1 MKSATNSAASGPPTR
16 LHYGWIILG
25 TGIGVMFA
33 CLGLGRFALGM
44 LLPAMGDGLGLDY
57 GQMGLISTANFIGY
71 MVSVI
76 VVGRVANRFGPRLT
90 ISAGLMIIGSSMALI
105 WGANGLALILP
116 LYFLTGIGSGLAN
129 IPMMALVAGW
139 FVKHWRGR
147 AAGFM
152 LIGNGMGIIFSGFIV
167 PLLIAEMGDMGWRFG
182 WLILGGVVLGIA
194 VLAAITL
201 RNSPAQVNQLPMGT
215 DLPKSSGSAAAEQR
229 PMSADLPKAEMP
241 KLIQLGLVY
250 SLFGATY
257 AVYATFIVTALVNER
272 GFDTQAA
279 GMFWSIVGVISL
291 VSGPYAGYIADRFGR
306 FQALT
311 IIFVQFS
318 IAHLLALQGLPT
330 FFLYLSILAFG
341 LSLWGIPSVMA
352 ATVGDLVGP
361 ARASSAF
368 GFVTIFFGVGQVAGP
383 ALAGFLAESTGLFD
397 AAFLICAVLTV
408 IAAVACVKLSRK
420 GKDTSQ
426 GRG

>member
-1 MKSATNSAASGPPTR
+1 MNNARGSPSPSS

-25 TGIGVMFA
+25 TGVGVMFA

-57 GQMGLISTANFIGY
+57 SQMGLISTANFIGY

-76 VVGRVANRFGPRLT
+76 FVGRVANRFGPRLT
-90 ISAGLMIIGSSMALI
+90 ISTGLLVIGISMALI
-105 WGANGLALILP
+105 WGAGGLAAIMP
-116 LYFLTGIGSGLAN
+116 LYFLTGVGSGLAN

-152 LIGNGMGIIFSGFIV
+152 LVGNGLGIMFSGVTV
-167 PLLIAEMGDMGWRFG
+167 PLLIAEMAGMGWRFG
-182 WLILGGVVLGIA
+182 WLILGSVVLGVA
-194 VLAAITL
+194 ALAAISL
-201 RNSPAQVNQLPMGT
+201 RNSPAQVNQRPMGAE
-215 DLPKSSGSAAAEQR
+215 LPKHGEAAAVEEQ
-229 PMSADLPKAEMP
+229 PAPPELSKTEVS
-241 KLIQLGLVY
+241 KLVQLGLVY
-250 SLFGATY
+250 SLFGSTY
-257 AVYATFIVTALVNER
+257 AVYATFIVTSLVNER
-272 GFDTQAA
+272 GFDTNAA
-279 GMFWSIVGVISL
+279 GLFWSVVGGISL

-306 FQALT
+306 FNALT
-311 IIFVQFS
+311 VIYVQFS
-318 IAHLLALQGLPT
+318 LAHLLALQGLPI

-368 GFVTIFFGVGQVAGP
+368 GFVTIFFGIGQVAGP
-383 ALAGFLAESTGLFD
+383 ALAGFLAEWTGLFD
-397 AAFLICAVLTV
+397 AAFLICAVLTAF
-408 IAAVACVKLSRK
+408 AAAACARLSRK
-420 GKDTSQ
+420 GER
-426 GRG
+426 GRR

>member
-1 MKSATNSAASGPPTR
+1 MNNTTGSRSPSS

-25 TGIGVMFA
+25 TGVGVMFA

-44 LLPAMGDGLGLDY
+44 LLPAMGDGLGLNY
-57 GQMGLISTANFIGY
+57 SQMGLISTANFIGY

-76 VVGRVANRFGPRLT
+76 FVGRVANRFGPRLT
-90 ISAGLMIIGSSMALI
+90 ISAGLMIIGISMALI
-105 WGANGLALILP
+105 WGANRLAAILVF
-116 LYFLTGIGSGLAN
+116 YFLTGIGSGLAN

-152 LIGNGMGIIFSGFIV
+152 LVGNGLGIIFSGFIV
-167 PLLIAEMGDMGWRFG
+167 PLLIAEMAGMGWRFG
-182 WLILGGVVLGIA
+182 WLILGGVVLSMA
-194 VLAAITL
+194 ALAAIAL
-201 RNSPAQVNQLPMGT
+201 RNSPAQVNQRPMGA
-215 DLPKSSGSAAAEQR
+215 DRPKDGGPDPVEEQ
-229 PMSADLPKAEMP
+229 PMSS
-241 KLIQLGLVY
+241 KLSKTEVGKLVQLGLVY

-257 AVYATFIVTALVNER
+257 AVYATFIVTSLVNER

-279 GMFWSIVGVISL
+279 GLFWSIVGVISL
-291 VSGPYAGYIADRFGR
+291 FSGPYAGYIADRFGR
-306 FQALT
+306 FTALT

-330 FFLYLSILAFG
+330 FFLYLSIFAFG

-361 ARASSAF
+361 ARTSSAF
-368 GFVTIFFGVGQVAGP
+368 GFVTIFFGIGQVAGP
-383 ALAGFLAESTGLFD
+383 ALAGFLAEFTGLFD
-397 AAFLICAVLTV
+397 AAFLICAVLTA
-408 IAAVACVKLSRK
+408 IAAAACARLSKK
-420 GKDTSQ
+420 GD
-426 GRG
+426 RGQQ

>member
-1 MKSATNSAASGPPTR
+1 MDKAPGSRSPFS

-25 TGIGVMFA
+25 TGVGVMFA

-44 LLPAMGDGLGLDY
+44 LLPAMGDGLGLNY
-57 GQMGLISTANFIGY
+57 SQMGLISTANFIGY

-76 VVGRVANRFGPRLT
+76 FVGRVANRFGPRLT
-90 ISAGLMIIGSSMALI
+90 ISTGLVLIGISMALI
-105 WGANGLALILP
+105 WGARGLAAILP
-116 LYFLTGIGSGLAN
+116 LYFLTGVGSGLAN

-152 LIGNGMGIIFSGFIV
+152 LVGNGLGIVFSGFIV
-167 PLLIAEMGDMGWRFG
+167 PLLIAEMAGMGWRFG
-182 WLILGGVVLGIA
+182 WLILGGVVLSVA
-194 VLAAITL
+194 VLAAIAL
-201 RNSPAQVNQLPMGT
+201 RNSPAQVNQRPLGA
-215 DLPKSSGSAAAEQR
+215 DEPKNGWRGSIEQQAVSSELSKPEVT
-229 PMSADLPKAEMP
+229 
-241 KLIQLGLVY
+241 KLVQLGFIY

-257 AVYATFIVTALVNER
+257 AVYATFIVTSLVNER

-279 GMFWSIVGVISL
+279 GLFWSIVGVISL

-306 FQALT
+306 FTALT

-330 FFLYLSILAFG
+330 FFLYVSILAFG

-368 GFVTIFFGVGQVAGP
+368 GFVTLFFGIGQVAGP

-397 AAFLICAVLTV
+397 AAFLICAVLTA
-408 IAAVACVKLSRK
+408 IAATACARLSRK
-420 GKDTSQ
+420 GYRSQ
-426 GRG
+426 Q

>member
-1 MKSATNSAASGPPTR
+1 MTNTTGSPSPSG

-25 TGIGVMFA
+25 TGVGVMFA

-57 GQMGLISTANFIGY
+57 SQMGLISTANFIGY

-76 VVGRVANRFGPRLT
+76 FVGRLANRFGPRLT
-90 ISAGLMIIGSSMALI
+90 ISTGLMIIGISMALI
-105 WGANGLALILP
+105 WGVNELVSILV
-116 LYFLTGIGSGLAN
+116 LYFLTGVGSGLAN
-129 IPMMALVAGW
+129 IPMLGLVAGW

-147 AAGFM
+147 AAGVM
-152 LIGNGMGIIFSGFIV
+152 LAGNGLGIVFSGFIV
-167 PLLIAEMGDMGWRFG
+167 PLLIAEMAGMGWRFG
-182 WLILGGVVLGIA
+182 WLILGVVVLSMA
-194 VLAAITL
+194 ALAAIAL
-201 RNSPAQVNQLPMGT
+201 RNSPDQVNQRPMGVDRPKNGRADAVEERPVHS
-215 DLPKSSGSAAAEQR
+215 DLSRTEVS
-229 PMSADLPKAEMP
+229 
-241 KLIQLGLVY
+241 KLVQLGLVY

-257 AVYATFIVTALVNER
+257 AVYATFIVTSLVNER
-272 GFDTQAA
+272 GFDSQAA
-279 GMFWSIVGVISL
+279 GVFWSIVGVISL

-306 FQALT
+306 FTALT

-330 FFLYLSILAFG
+330 YFLYFSIFAFG

-368 GFVTIFFGVGQVAGP
+368 GFVTIFFGIGQVAGP
-383 ALAGFLAESTGLFD
+383 ALAGFLAEFTGLFD
-397 AAFLICAVLTV
+397 AAFLICAALTA
-408 IAAVACVKLSRK
+408 IAAAVCVRISRK
-420 GKDTSQ
+420 GDQ
-426 GRG
+426 GHQ

>member
-1 MKSATNSAASGPPTR
+1 MDNTTGSRSPFS

-25 TGIGVMFA
+25 TGVGVMFA

-44 LLPAMGDGLGLDY
+44 LLPAMGDGLGLNY
-57 GQMGLISTANFIGY
+57 SQMGLISTANFIGY

-76 VVGRVANRFGPRLT
+76 FVGRVANRFGPRLT
-90 ISAGLMIIGSSMALI
+90 ISTGLMIIGISMALI
-105 WGANGLALILP
+105 FGANGLAAILP
-116 LYFLTGIGSGLAN
+116 LYFLTGVGSGLAN

-152 LIGNGMGIIFSGFIV
+152 LVGNGLGIVFSGFIV
-167 PLLIAEMGDMGWRFG
+167 PRLIAEMAGMGWRFG
-182 WLILGGVVLGIA
+182 WLILGGVVLSVA
-194 VLAAITL
+194 VLAVFAL
-201 RNSPAQVNQLPMGT
+201 RNSPAQVNQRPLGADRPKNGGT
-215 DLPKSSGSAAAEQR
+215 DPVEDQPVSSELSKTEV
-229 PMSADLPKAEMP
+229 S
-241 KLIQLGLVY
+241 KLVQLGFIY

-257 AVYATFIVTALVNER
+257 AVYATFIVTSLVNER
-272 GFDTQAA
+272 GFDTQSA
-279 GMFWSIVGVISL
+279 GLFWSIVGVISL

-306 FQALT
+306 FTSLA

-330 FFLYLSILAFG
+330 FFLYVSILAFG

-368 GFVTIFFGVGQVAGP
+368 GFVTIFFGIGQVAGP
-383 ALAGFLAESTGLFD
+383 ALAGFLAEFTGLFD
-397 AAFLICAVLTV
+397 AAFLICAVLTA
-408 IAAVACVKLSRK
+408 IAATACARLSRK
-420 GKDTSQ
+420 GY
-426 GRG
+426 RGQQ